1 MHALSS
7 NGWTGVAAAW
17 LVNYLV
23 HSTVLLGA
31 AWLASR
37 WLAGRNTAAE
47 EWIWRSALAGGLITA
62 SLQLALGGALAAAP
76 VTPPAARTAI
86 EQPAAITPLAELT
99 AMPLA
104 SGTAI
109 ELRPTAARPAPRASS
124 GFGRSPSTLPAL
136 LLALWAAGAAFFS
149 IRLTAGWIAF
159 RRRLTGR
166 RPIAGGPLTEMLDD
180 LAAPALAGR
189 AVRLTSTRRFAVPFA
204 RGLARPEICMP
215 ERAVSSLHPTLQQG
229 ILAHE
234 VAHLVRRDPLWLAG
248 LRMVEALFFFQPL
261 HRLASRRLLELS
273 EFHCDDW
280 AARAT
285 GRGKDLARSL
295 TEVATWLVKDRY
307 SELPVPAMGR
317 SRSNLARRIE
327 RLLASGTVTGERG
340 VPRWALPASALV
352 LTAVV
357 AFAPGLTLA
366 GGASEPQ
373 EVPVVE
379 PVAPSEE
386 IAWPVPEAMPEPA
399 AAPEPEL
406 PRLEII
412 EPLAPMPEVL
422 PIELHALPEALPA
435 LAPLDGD
442 LPEVPGVIEPVVIER
457 MAPLPGIPA
466 PHPVIAEAWGS
477 PPPPPMAPPSPRAPR
492 APRAALPPGHAPEA
506 TPPPE
511 APPAPGAPPAPPAP
525 GTPRA
530 PRAWHPGHE
539 LAAIAHEMEALAAAR
554 QVPAVE
560 LTRLLRQSARVALRA
575 DAISIEEHDR
585 MVEASAARAAEASR
599 SPAKVAQMAAET
611 RALAESMSERRSGE
625 LYTPRPP
632 GRDARAPRAHHDP
645 SEQYRHDAMEDARR
659 QAIDSLAD
667 QREAIEDAVADAQ
680 RQALVEVRRNLDRQ
694 QVEIRRHLAGL
705 DRELA
710 GQRQVIEQQVRG
722 ELERE
727 LARGGKLSQAEIDRA
742 LAEARSAIDQATAEA
757 GRAARESLE
766 RAVHELER
774 TRMDL
779 DRSRNHHRDHATPH
793 PPRPPRAESTPAP
806 DAPEHEVEEPIEPP
820 AG

>member
-76 VTPPAARTAI
+76 VTPLAARTAI
-86 EQPAAITPLAELT
+86 ERTAAATPLAELT
-99 AMPLA
+99 VSTLA
-104 SGTAI
+104 SGMAI
-109 ELRPTAARPAPRASS
+109 ESRPTAAWPAPRPSS
-124 GFGRSPSTLPAL
+124 GLGWSPSTLPAL

-261 HRLASRRLLELS
+261 NRLASRRLLELS

-285 GRGKDLARSL
+285 GRGKDLARCL
-295 TEVATWLVKDRY
+295 TEVATWLVKDR
-307 SELPVPAMGR
+307 SAELPVPAMGR

-327 RLLASGTVTGERG
+327 RLLAHGTVTGERR
-340 VPRWALPASALV
+340 VPRWALPGSALV
-352 LTAVV
+352 LATVV

-379 PVAPSEE
+379 PAAPSEE

-412 EPLAPMPEVL
+412 EPLAPMPEIL
-422 PIELHALPEALPA
+422 PIELRALPEVLPA

-442 LPEVPGVIEPVVIER
+442 LPELPDAIEPGVIEGI
-457 MAPLPGIPA
+457 APLPGIPQ
-466 PHPVIAEAWGS
+466 PHPVIAEAWGT
-477 PPPPPMAPPSPRAPR
+477 PPPPPMAPPSPR

-511 APPAPGAPPAPPAP
+511 APPTPEAPPAP
-525 GTPRA
+525 GAPTTPPVPVPPRTPRA
-530 PRAWHPGHE
+530 WQPAHE

-554 QVPAVE
+554 EVP
-560 LTRLLRQSARVALRA
+560 
-575 DAISIEEHDR
+575 
-585 MVEASAARAAEASR
+585 AAEAGR

-611 RALAESMSERRSGE
+611 RALAESMSGRRFGE
-625 LYTPRPP
+625 LRTPRPP
-632 GRDARAPRAHHDP
+632 GRDARAPRAYHDL

-659 QAIDSLAD
+659 QALDSLAD
-667 QREAIEDAVADAQ
+667 QREAIDDAVADAQ
-680 RQALVEVRRNLDRQ
+680 RQALVEVRRELDRQ
-694 QVEIRRHLAGL
+694 QVEIQRHLAGL

-710 GQRQVIEQQVRG
+710 GQRQMIEQQVRG

-727 LARGGKLSQAEIDRA
+727 LARGGKLSRAEIDRA

-766 RAVHELER
+766 RAAHELER

-779 DRSRNHHRDHATPH
+779 EQSRGHHRSHEA
-793 PPRPPRAESTPAP
+793 PRPPRSPRAEDTPAP
-806 DAPEHEVEEPIEPP
+806 ETPEHEAEEPVEPP
-820 AG
+820 AR